1 MDTVHNNDDYMT
13 LNYTLPADIVELIIE
28 FAFPYGSTDQRLRQ
42 AVEYKLVDY
51 LKTCTSVK
59 YYWKLIY
66 NIIDAGFSDE
76 DLVAIIDNLYK
87 HSRGWCT
94 ASIFSDVLFRAMRS
108 ENMALLMWAAPH
120 ADKHQFFR
128 DIVENNRLNIMQH
141 FENSIT
147 PYFAALAVEEAVS
160 RGRIPFLAFFHDRSL
175 IERPVSAYIKYAKAE
190 VIDFF
195 ASEGY
200 DTRGILP
207 EVVRYTKR
215 DILGWMSDNYDRIRQ
230 EDYYDTII
238 AAARIRLDQEDPNER
253 YTPDIPIDVDDIK
266 FVLRWLLDHEYLL
279 ATRDAYTEDQRK
291 LLWRSIIKNAYIQH
305 RSIGREIIT
314 ILPWQ
319 DDYDY
324 EKYYQTFMYPVYGLR
339 GLVM

>member
-1 MDTVHNNDDYMT
+1 
-13 LNYTLPADIVELIIE
+13 
-28 FAFPYGSTDQRLRQ
+28 
-42 AVEYKLVDY
+42 
-51 LKTCTSVK
+51 
-59 YYWKLIY
+59 
-66 NIIDAGFSDE
+66 
-76 DLVAIIDNLYK
+76 
-87 HSRGWCT
+87 
-94 ASIFSDVLFRAMRS
+94 MRS

-160 RGRIPFLAFFHDRSL
+160 LGRIPFLAFFHDRSL

-279 ATRDAYTEDQRK
+279 AARDAYTEDQRK
-291 LLWRSIIKNAYIQH
+291 LLWRSIIKNAYVQH
-305 RSIGREIIT
+305 KSIGREIVT
-314 ILPWQ
+314 ILPWK

-324 EKYYQTFMYPVYGLR
+324 EQYYQTFMYPVYGLR